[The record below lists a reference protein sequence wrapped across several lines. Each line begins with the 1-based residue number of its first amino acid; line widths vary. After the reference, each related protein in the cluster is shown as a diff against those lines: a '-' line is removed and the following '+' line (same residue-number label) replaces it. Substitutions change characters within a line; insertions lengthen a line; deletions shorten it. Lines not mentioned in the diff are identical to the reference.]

1 MKTFMDKTVSYSNPT
16 LYNHYLSEIMTELPK
31 YRYDCDYHYT
41 PTTEGIKTILD
52 EYFTNKGWLYPV
64 FENHPQYKG
73 NGQIVFSSDYHR
85 RVNKVGVLQ
94 FCDWCCDV
102 LLDIYKEKAPN
113 IMGMNYEELCNY
125 YRKLDVICDS
135 MVYISNIEI
144 GQGKADCRVNGM
156 TANDLFKEKRRI
168 YILKTELAS
177 QVHEISSNNNSA
189 YLAIGDINKVRALL
203 RMFNYISDNV
213 MTIAT
218 EDFANAINY
227 YGELT
232 DYNKIK
238 AVKGQKVSRIINK
251 ICRMLGID
259 KSPEYGKRIAQLGD
273 DINEMLIRRHTVIS
287 INPWDY
293 LSMSF
298 GDSWSNCSTIDKLN
312 DRHINGG
319 EHTYHGDSGSGT
331 ISYMLDPSTVLY
343 YMVDESYSGNEY
355 ELQPKT
361 HRCLFHL
368 GEDKMIQGRVYPKT
382 NDGDNTI
389 YEEIRTIMQKVVSE
403 MFGVNNL
410 WTMKQGAST
419 CNAVT
424 ETYGTHYA
432 DYIRYNCCTVC
443 WHNNGTQI
451 YKNNKPMIIG
461 HNPICIHCGE
471 EHTETDYIECKSC
484 RW

>member
-1 MKTFMDKTVSYSNPT
+1 MKTFMNKAVSYSNPS

-31 YRYDCDYHYT
+31 YRYDCDWHYT
-41 PTTEGIKTILD
+41 PTTEGVKSILD
-52 EYFTNKGWLYPV
+52 EYFKNKGWLYPV
-64 FENHPQYKG
+64 FESHPQYKG

-85 RVNKVGVLQ
+85 KVNKIGVQQ
-94 FCDWCCDV
+94 FCDWCKDV
-102 LLDIYKEKAPN
+102 LLDIYRRKAPTV
-113 IMGMNYEELCNY
+113 MGMDYGEICTY
-125 YRKLDVICDS
+125 YRKLDVIYDS
-135 MVYISNIEI
+135 MLYISNIEI
-144 GQGKADCRVNGM
+144 GQSKVDCRVNGM
-156 TANDLFKEKRRI
+156 NIYDIATEKQKI
-168 YILKTELAS
+168 YSLKVKLGS
-177 QVHEISSNNNSA
+177 QVRDVSSNNNSA
-189 YLAIGDINKVRALL
+189 FLAIEDISKIRVLFSI
-203 RMFNYISDNV
+203 FNYVADNV
-213 MTIAT
+213 MTVAT
-218 EDFANAINY
+218 ESFAETINY
-227 YGELT
+227 YGELAG
-232 DYNKIK
+232 YNKIK

-298 GDSWSNCSTIDKLN
+298 GDSWSNCSTIDKMN
-312 DRHINGG
+312 DRHING
-319 EHTYHGDSGSGT
+319 EHIYHGDSSSGT

-403 MFGVNNL
+403 MFKVNNL
-410 WTMKQGAST
+410 WTMKQGASA
-419 CNAVT
+419 CSSVT

-443 WHNNGTQI
+443 WHNNGIQV

-461 HNPICIHCGE
+461 HKPICPNCGK
-471 EHTETDYIECKSC
+471 EHTENEYIECREC
-484 RW
+484 R